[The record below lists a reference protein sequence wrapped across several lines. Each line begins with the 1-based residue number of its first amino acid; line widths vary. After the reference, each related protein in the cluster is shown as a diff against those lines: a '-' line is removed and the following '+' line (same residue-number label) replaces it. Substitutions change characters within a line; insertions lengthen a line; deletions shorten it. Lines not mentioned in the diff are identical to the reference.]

1 MSHVVDSRLTAVTGA
16 VPKAADLLRTT
27 AITVVVADA

>member
-1 MSHVVDSRLTAVTGA
+1 MSQVIDSRLMAVTGA
-16 VPKAADLLRTT
+16 VPKAVDLLRAT